1 MEQKRFF
8 KMQQPD
14 ASPKLTLS
22 TTPRKKNGVVAQH
35 VLEEMVLYDGETEM
49 GYSLN
54 PSARSIWE
62 LCDGQRTLEGICKA
76 IGGELNVSADFLHED
91 VKIAVSQ
98 LVSLGLINVGS
109 QSDAVEEEAS
119 A

>member
-1 MEQKRFF
+1 
-8 KMQQPD
+8 MQQPD
-14 ASPKLTLS
+14 ASQTLKLS

-62 LCDGQRTLEGICKA
+62 LCDGQRTLEGICQA
-76 IGGELNVSADFLHED
+76 IGSELNISADHLHED

-98 LVSLGLINVGS
+98 LMSLGLVNVGS
-109 QSDAVEEEAS
+109 DGDSVDEEVS

>member
-1 MEQKRFF
+1 
-8 KMQQPD
+8 MQQPE
-14 ASPKLTLS
+14 ASVAFTLTAVPS
-22 TTPRKKNGVVAQH
+22 KKNGVVTQQ

-62 LCDGQRTLEGICKA
+62 LCDGQRTIGGICEA
-76 IGGELNVSADFLHED
+76 LGGELELEAEFLHED
-91 VKIAVSQ
+91 VKAAIAQ
-98 LVSLGLINVGS
+98 LVSLGLLRVNGPNGTV
-109 QSDAVEEEAS
+109 DHPEAS